1 MIYGN
6 SRDHNMNKLVRVLDR
21 LPVFPVFG
29 PGTALMQPVYV
40 GDLADGIVAAVEREA
55 TGEFNLAGDVPLT
68 YNEILKTVAAALGR
82 NVRLVHVNHGLAAR
96 IVSVLEPVPGFPI
109 KHEQVMRLLEDKAFD
124 ITSSVAELDYR
135 PRSFAEGIALQ
146 VAEYRS
152 AST

>member
-1 MIYGN
+1 
-6 SRDHNMNKLVRVLDR
+6 
-21 LPVFPVFG
+21 
-29 PGTALMQPVYV
+29 MQPVYV

-124 ITSSVAELDYR
+124 ITSSMAELDYR